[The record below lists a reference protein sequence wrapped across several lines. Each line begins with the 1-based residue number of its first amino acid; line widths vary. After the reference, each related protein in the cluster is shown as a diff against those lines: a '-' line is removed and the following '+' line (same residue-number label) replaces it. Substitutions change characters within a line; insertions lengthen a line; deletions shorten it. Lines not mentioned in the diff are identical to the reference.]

1 MYNTWKQFL
10 RSHLEGIQFLTNDK
24 GEKVAVQIDLRKYG
38 DLWED
43 VYIRLTAR
51 KSAKEPGEPLV
62 SVKE

>member
-1 MYNTWKQFL
+1 M
-10 RSHLEGIQFLTNDK
+10 EGIQFVTDDK

-51 KSAKEPGEPLV
+51 KSAKEPGGPL
-62 SVKE
+62 